1 MLTSLLLSVATG
13 CIDYSFG
20 GNKDELGGADDTGH
34 TATGT
39 IEWPPDSEC
48 DIELPE
54 PYEVGLT
61 DLCEYDVGAFNP
73 IAEWTV
79 GQGKFSW
86 AAAAVADLD
95 GDGAP
100 EVVTTFADSPFGTG
114 DSLMPTGYLVAFR
127 GDGTPYWEVR
137 DFPLGMSSSPAVV
150 DVDADGTPEIFVV
163 REYANSMLADG
174 DYTLL
179 MLDAQGQLIWE
190 SEHFLGVDFDYA
202 TSVSVS
208 DMDHD
213 GSPEIVAG
221 RIIFNV
227 DGTVRGEGEH
237 GRGSYGV
244 MVDPIFGLTVTE
256 ATSPAIADLD
266 LDGEEEVITG
276 NAFYDADGN
285 TVWYDPYQEDG
296 MIAVANLDDDPEG
309 EFVASSYNTIR
320 AVDTDGTILWGP
332 KNIRSANIMSPA
344 AIGDIDE
351 DGYPEIITAGGNKL
365 LALNHDGSPLWTA
378 DVTDETGAT
387 GASIFDFEGDGI
399 PEVVYIDEVEMVA
412 YDGPTGAVKFYNA
425 DHSSNTMMDC
435 PVIADVDADGHVEI
449 LVAHANFNTAL
460 SAFGDRDDSW
470 APARKLW
477 NQHRQRR
484 PDGAALRH
492 PELRGLQ
499 LLEVGHRSA
508 SRRGPGLGPGVRHLR
523 GLRGGLRR
531 RSGLDRRPG
540 RQQVRGRAAGR
551 RPRDPLRSRRG
562 RAAPA
567 LDPDHRGRD
576 PGWHEQRGPGL
587 QGRRRGPDRH
597 RRLLAQ
603 RRRRRHRHRLL
614 LGVLRGQQRLPVDG
628 ALLRVRRP
636 QNTARSTSIA
646 PKSTVRCTIEARNMP
661 RSTAWSRSRRTR
673 TFHQVNQAPTATA
686 AVA

>member
-365 LALNHDGSPLWTA
+365 LALNHDGSTLWTA

-470 APARKLW
+470 APARKIW
-477 NQHRQRR
+477 NQHQYSITNVNDDLTAPRFGTQNFEVYNSWKSAIDR
-484 PDGAALRH
+484 PPGEALGWDLESDISEVCEEDCDAGLVWIVAQVGNKSED
-492 PELRGLQ
+492 EL
-499 LLEVGHRSA
+499 
-508 SRRGPGLGPGVRHLR
+508 PGGVHVTLY
-523 GLRGGLRR
+523 
-531 RSGLDRRPG
+531 GLDGGERIPLSTLTTVDAIPG
-540 RQQVRGRAAGR
+540 GM
-551 RPRDPLRSRRG
+551 SSE
-562 RAAPA
+562 A
-567 LDPDHRGRD
+567 LVFKVDVADLTDIDGFWLNVD
-576 PGWHEQRGPGL
+576 DDGTGTGFYSECSEDNNDFLWMGPF
-587 QGRRRGPDRH
+587 
-597 RRLLAQ
+597 
-603 RRRRRHRHRLL
+603 
-614 LGVLRGQQRLPVDG
+614 
-628 ALLRVRRP
+628 
-636 QNTARSTSIA
+636 
-646 PKSTVRCTIEARNMP
+646 CE
-661 RSTAWSRSRRTR
+661 
-673 TFHQVNQAPTATA
+673 
-686 AVA
+686 